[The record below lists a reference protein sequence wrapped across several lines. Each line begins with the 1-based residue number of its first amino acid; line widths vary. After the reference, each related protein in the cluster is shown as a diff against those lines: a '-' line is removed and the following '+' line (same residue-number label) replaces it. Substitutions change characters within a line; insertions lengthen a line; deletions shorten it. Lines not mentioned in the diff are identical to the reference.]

1 MAGPPK
7 SAAAFQQAVALYR
20 QGRLDDAEAL
30 CRKTLKADAAHV
42 PALHMLGIVQL
53 RSAKPAGAVEAFGR
67 LLKLQPNSPDVLNNR
82 AMALNELGRNDEALA
97 DLDRAL
103 ALRPDYREALNNR
116 AGLLFALRRFVE
128 AADSYAR
135 LLAVAPEAKL
145 FGCLLRSRMSACDW
159 TEFDTLSAEIVERV
173 ARGEPADEPMSFT
186 WHSRSAA
193 LQRRLA
199 ESYGGRGHSPR
210 A

>member
-7 SAAAFQQAVALYR
+7 SAAAFQQAVALHR
-20 QGRLDDAEAL
+20 QGRLDDPEAL
-30 CRKTLKADAAHV
+30 CPKTLKADAAHV

-116 AGLLFALRRFVE
+116 AGLLFALRRFGE
-128 AADSYAR
+128 AADTYAR
-135 LLAVAPEAKL
+135 LWALSTERPNVL
-145 FGCLLRSRMSACDW
+145 GSLLQSRMNACDW
-159 TEFDTLSAEIVERV
+159 TDYDKISAEIEARV
-173 ARGEPADEPMSFT
+173 ARGE
-186 WHSRSAA
+186 
-193 LQRRLA
+193 
-199 ESYGGRGHSPR
+199 
-210 A
+210 